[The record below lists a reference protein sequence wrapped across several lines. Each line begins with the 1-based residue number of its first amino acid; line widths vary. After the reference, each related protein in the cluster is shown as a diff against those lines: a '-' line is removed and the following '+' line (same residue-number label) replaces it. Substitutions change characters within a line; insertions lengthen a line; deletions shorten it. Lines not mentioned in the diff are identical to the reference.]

1 MFLHLLVQGSS
12 LFLRFIDSH
21 QWGLV
26 CLIPSSFSLIC
37 VNELA
42 LLKENDICHL
52 SETFSDVTTK
62 ILTLGIDNDDIENL
76 DIRDGKVLLKTKTL
90 RELES
95 VLDEGEEVGTI
106 LVDSHFLTSPKEE
119 LRTILGL
126 TSLTTKIVL
135 QYYADDELDLDSLR
149 QLGIDLLEA
158 PLTSDGWQALTEGH

>member
-1 MFLHLLVQGSS
+1 
-12 LFLRFIDSH
+12 
-21 QWGLV
+21 
-26 CLIPSSFSLIC
+26 
-37 VNELA
+37 
-42 LLKENDICHL
+42 
-52 SETFSDVTTK
+52 VTTK

>member
-1 MFLHLLVQGSS
+1 M
-12 LFLRFIDSH
+12 
-21 QWGLV
+21 
-26 CLIPSSFSLIC
+26 
-37 VNELA
+37 
-42 LLKENDICHL
+42 
-52 SETFSDVTTK
+52 TTK
-62 ILTLGIDNDDIENL
+62 ILTLGIENDDIEKL
-76 DIRDGKVLLKTKTL
+76 DIGNDKVLLKAKTL
-90 RELES
+90 RKLES
-95 VLDEGEEVGTI
+95 VLEVGEEVDTI

>member
-1 MFLHLLVQGSS
+1 M
-12 LFLRFIDSH
+12 
-21 QWGLV
+21 
-26 CLIPSSFSLIC
+26 
-37 VNELA
+37 
-42 LLKENDICHL
+42 
-52 SETFSDVTTK
+52 TTK

-76 DIRDGKVLLKTKTL
+76 DIWDGKVLLKTKTL